1 MKLTKNCKK
10 ILDKVNNDL
19 KNMKVVHDGKDH
31 IEDQKRFRAVI
42 YTNKKKVIDRK
53 KKYKEVY

>member
-1 MKLTKNCKK
+1 MKMTKNCKK

-19 KNMKVVHDGKDH
+19 RNMKVVHDGKDH
-31 IEDQKRFRAVI
+31 LEGKMRFRAVI